1 MARRTV
7 NRKEKRA
14 EHEAYERRKE
24 DEEEGEEEE
33 EEEDEDEEGDEDEE
47 SEGEG
52 EAEAG
57 DEDED
62 EAGDEDEE
70 EEAPKKKA
78 KAKPKP
84 PPKPKAKPRSRVV
97 KVVRMRVI
105 WGVFNNSHQMVA
117 SYPYPKRHDADAHA
131 TRLMTDKKQTH
142 FVQPVKEP
150 IPEEKVAE
158 VKEPKSKK

>member
-57 DEDED
+57 DEDE
-62 EAGDEDEE
+62 E
-70 EEAPKKKA
+70 EEAPKKKP
-78 KAKPKP
+78 KAKPA
-84 PPKPKAKPRSRVV
+84 PKPKAKPRSRVV

-117 SYPYPKRHDADAHA
+117 SYPYPKRHDADTHA

>member
-7 NRKEKRA
+7 NRMEKRA
-14 EHEAYERRKE
+14 EHEAFERRK
-24 DEEEGEEEE
+24 DEEETDEEEE
-33 EEEDEDEEGDEDEE
+33 EEEDEDEESDEEGEGDEE
-47 SEGEG
+47 SE
-52 EAEAG
+52 AG
-57 DEDED
+57 
-62 EAGDEDEE
+62 GDEDEE
-70 EEAPKKKA
+70 EAGDEDDEEAPRK

-84 PPKPKAKPRSRVV
+84 PPKVAKPKAKPRSRTV
-97 KVVRMRVI
+97 KVVRMRVV

-150 IPEEKVAE
+150 IPEEKTAE
-158 VKEPKSKK
+158 PEKPTKSKK